1 MPTFNT
7 HRQVKHTDT
16 QMFNLVSDVEHYPE
30 FLPMCEALV
39 IRSREERQGKTLLKA
54 DMTVGYK
61 MIRETFTT
69 QVLLDPDRHM
79 IDVRYIDGPFRY
91 LENRWSFSPLNDGE
105 FCDVEFYIDYEFK
118 SRMLGM
124 LMGTMFDIA
133 FKRFTEAFEMRADK
147 IYGQHDHS

>member
-1 MPTFNT
+1 MPKFNT
-7 HRQVKHTDT
+7 QRKVQHTDLE
-16 QMFNLVSDVEHYPE
+16 MFNLVSDVERYPE
-30 FLPMCEALV
+30 FLPMCESLNV
-39 IRSREERQGKTLLKA
+39 RSSEERGNKTLLTA

-69 QVLLDPDRHM
+69 QVLLDKEERR

-91 LENRWSFSPLNDGE
+91 LENRWIFNPLDDGKSCE
-105 FCDVEFYIDYEFK
+105 VEFYIDYEFK

-124 LMGTMFDIA
+124 LMGAMFDIA

-147 IYGQHDHS
+147 IYGAAEA

>member
-1 MPTFNT
+1 MPKFNT
-7 HRQVKHTDT
+7 NRKVQHTDLE
-16 QMFNLVSDVEHYPE
+16 MFNLVSDVERYPE
-30 FLPMCEALV
+30 FLPMCESLNV
-39 IRSREERQGKTLLKA
+39 RSSEERGNKTLLTA

-69 QVLLDPDRHM
+69 QVLLDKEERR

-91 LENRWSFSPLNDGE
+91 LENRWIFMPLEDGKSCE
-105 FCDVEFYIDYEFK
+105 VEFYIDYEFK

-124 LMGTMFDIA
+124 LMGAMFDIA

-147 IYGQHDHS
+147 IYGAAEA

>member
-1 MPTFNT
+1 MPKFNT
-7 HRQVKHTDT
+7 QRKVQHTDLE
-16 QMFNLVSDVEHYPE
+16 MFNLVSDVERYPE
-30 FLPMCEALV
+30 FLPMCESLNV
-39 IRSREERQGKTLLKA
+39 RSSEERENKTLLTA

-69 QVLLDPDRHM
+69 QVLLDKEERR

-91 LENRWSFSPLNDGE
+91 LENRWIFKPLEDGKSCE
-105 FCDVEFYIDYEFK
+105 VEFYIDYEFK

-124 LMGTMFDIA
+124 LMGAMFDIA

-147 IYGQHDHS
+147 IYGAAEA